1 MSMPTAAAPLPPPR
15 ASVAASLAEL
25 AVAMEA
31 EWKAA
36 LSGGARRASG
46 GGAEDDKG
54 GEDVVCSAVGRCV
67 RALADA
73 ADATAEEQT
82 TADGGR
88 PVDVRRAS
96 FSVFAPPSI
105 EALVLSSI
113 FWREQQEAHESLSSK
128 KKKKK
133 SGRRRRTR
141 VGARRQAGSR
151 RGASRPSHGRAVD
164 LGAP

>member
-1 MSMPTAAAPLPPPR
+1 MPMPAAAAAPLPPPR

-25 AVAMEA
+25 AAAMQV

-54 GEDVVCSAVGRCV
+54 GDDAVRSAVARCV

-88 PVDVRRAS
+88 PVDVSRELRSFDSGFLLLCRLRRVS
-96 FSVFAPPSI
+96 C
-105 EALVLSSI
+105 
-113 FWREQQEAHESLSSK
+113 
-128 KKKKK
+128 
-133 SGRRRRTR
+133 
-141 VGARRQAGSR
+141 
-151 RGASRPSHGRAVD
+151 
-164 LGAP
+164 

>member
-1 MSMPTAAAPLPPPR
+1 MPTAAAPLPPPR

-67 RALADA
+67 RARADA

-88 PVDVRRAS
+88 PVDVSRELRSFDSGFLLLCRLRRVS
-96 FSVFAPPSI
+96 C
-105 EALVLSSI
+105 
-113 FWREQQEAHESLSSK
+113 
-128 KKKKK
+128 
-133 SGRRRRTR
+133 
-141 VGARRQAGSR
+141 
-151 RGASRPSHGRAVD
+151 
-164 LGAP
+164 

>member
-1 MSMPTAAAPLPPPR
+1 MPDGAAPPR

-25 AVAMEA
+25 AAAMQA

-46 GGAEDDKG
+46 CGAEGDKG
-54 GEDVVCSAVGRCV
+54 GEDAVCSAVGRGV

-88 PVDVRRAS
+88 PVDVRRRITFVCVFRS
-96 FSVFAPPSI
+96 FYR
-105 EALVLSSI
+105 LKRLSCS
-113 FWREQQEAHESLSSK
+113 RTSGGSS
-128 KKKKK
+128 
-133 SGRRRRTR
+133 
-141 VGARRQAGSR
+141 
-151 RGASRPSHGRAVD
+151 
-164 LGAP
+164 

>member
-1 MSMPTAAAPLPPPR
+1 MSMPTDAAPLPAPR
-15 ASVAASLAEL
+15 ASVAASLAEI
-25 AVAMEA
+25 AAAMHA

-46 GGAEDDKG
+46 DGAEDDKG

-88 PVDVRRAS
+88 PVDVS
-96 FSVFAPPSI
+96 LFVFSLLLSI
-105 EALVLSSI
+105 KALVLSSI
-113 FWREQQEAHESLSSK
+113 SYRRSS
-128 KKKKK
+128 
-133 SGRRRRTR
+133 
-141 VGARRQAGSR
+141 
-151 RGASRPSHGRAVD
+151 
-164 LGAP
+164 